1 MHSKFRLFVGLV
13 LLFAL
18 PAFGQASEPTPAATT
33 AAPVIVAEGGGAAAV
48 GGDVSGLQHGDG
60 VYALRLLPPNGVWT
74 LVGFVRVKN
83 AGPACKD
90 QAECDQGDWV
100 LSKKVMSDLKGSTG
114 STQPA
119 PWWEGK
125 LPLPE
130 WSVKMDR
137 ITTADPGATLA
148 TIASAFLASDGKGLA
163 KDAFT
168 ATQVV
173 SVRKLRTDCTGTNL
187 ETLKCP

>member
-1 MHSKFRLFVGLV
+1 MQSKFRLFVGSV
-13 LLFAL
+13 LLLAL

-33 AAPVIVAEGGGAAAV
+33 AAPIVEMEASGAAEV
-48 GGDVSGLQHGDG
+48 GVDATMQHGDG

-83 AGPACKD
+83 GGPACKS
-90 QAECDQGDWV
+90 QPECDQGDWV
-100 LSKKVMSDLKGSTG
+100 LSKTVMQALKNSTN
-114 STQPA
+114 SKQAA

-125 LPLPE
+125 LPLPA

-137 ITTADPGATLA
+137 ITTADPSATLA
-148 TIASAFLASDGKGLA
+148 TIATAFIALDGKSLA

-173 SVRKLRTDCTGTNL
+173 SVRTLRTDCTGTNF
-187 ETLKCP
+187 ETLYCP

>member
-1 MHSKFRLFVGLV
+1 MQSKFRLVVGSV
-13 LLFAL
+13 LLLAL

-33 AAPVIVAEGGGAAAV
+33 AAPVVEVDGSGAAEV
-48 GGDVSGLQHGDG
+48 GVDALMQHGDG
-60 VYALRLLPPNGVWT
+60 IYAIRLLPPNGVWT
-74 LVGFVRVKN
+74 LAGFVRVKN
-83 AGPACKD
+83 GGPACKG
-90 QAECDQGDWV
+90 QAECDQGEWV
-100 LSKKVMSDLKGSTG
+100 LSKTVMQGLKDSTN
-114 STQPA
+114 STQAA

-137 ITTADPGATLA
+137 IATANPSDTLA
-148 TIASAFLASDGKGLA
+148 NIASAFIASDGKGLA

-173 SVRKLRTDCTGTNL
+173 SARRLRADCTGTNF

>member
-1 MHSKFRLFVGLV
+1 MQSKFRLFVGSV
-13 LLFAL
+13 LLVAL

-33 AAPVIVAEGGGAAAV
+33 AAPIVEMEASGAAEV
-48 GGDVSGLQHGDG
+48 GVDATMQHGDG

-83 AGPACKD
+83 GGPACKS
-90 QAECDQGDWV
+90 QPECDQGDWV
-100 LSKKVMSDLKGSTG
+100 LSKTA
-114 STQPA
+114 A

-125 LPLPE
+125 LPLPA

-137 ITTADPGATLA
+137 ITTADPSATLA
-148 TIASAFLASDGKGLA
+148 TIATAFIALDGKSLA

-173 SVRKLRTDCTGTNL
+173 SVRTLRTDCTGTNF
-187 ETLKCP
+187 ETLYCP